1 MVCTM
6 NLILF
11 FILLTIFLKIFPT
24 FLFINRVIYVRTYDK
39 RKEGIDEVS
48 KLLIKF
54 MVVMVPIIL
63 IINLCTKNDW
73 WSSLIFA
80 ITIAVGLT
88 PEMLPVIMTSTMAKG
103 AVDMSKKKTIVKRLS
118 AIQTFGGLKN
128 LIDVAIISRAEKE
141 KLNILKEKYV
151 AEDEI
156 PFDFERRRMS
166 VVLKDDNG
174 KRQLITKGA
183 VDEVMEICSFIDIDG
198 KVLELTEELRKQAY
212 SIYEKY
218 NNEGLRVLAIAQ
230 KNDIHGIETF
240 GIQDESDMVLIGF
253 VGFLD
258 PPKES
263 AKEAISA
270 LKKHGVDT
278 VVLTGDSEGVAL
290 NVCKQVGI
298 TAENRLISKTYG

>member
-88 PEMLPVIMTSTMAKG
+88 PEMLPV
-103 AVDMSKKKTIVKRLS
+103 L
-118 AIQTFGGLKN
+118 
-128 LIDVAIISRAEKE
+128 
-141 KLNILKEKYV
+141 
-151 AEDEI
+151 
-156 PFDFERRRMS
+156 
-166 VVLKDDNG
+166 
-174 KRQLITKGA
+174 
-183 VDEVMEICSFIDIDG
+183 
-198 KVLELTEELRKQAY
+198 
-212 SIYEKY
+212 
-218 NNEGLRVLAIAQ
+218 
-230 KNDIHGIETF
+230 
-240 GIQDESDMVLIGF
+240 
-253 VGFLD
+253 
-258 PPKES
+258 
-263 AKEAISA
+263 
-270 LKKHGVDT
+270 
-278 VVLTGDSEGVAL
+278 
-290 NVCKQVGI
+290 
-298 TAENRLISKTYG
+298 